1 MRLPVAILAL
11 NALIF
16 AQGTIPD
23 DRNPIKHEQCIPN
36 YDECLNP
43 KGMQRL
49 VDDPTDSTD
58 MSTFP
63 SLEHTVNIS
72 GIVDSVV
79 PIVMDSANAKFD
91 INSCVE
97 YEKNGRT
104 FCHYSIVGYLAPSGT
119 QQEEIRHVLLRNFK
133 AYFETESPMTKA
145 LDSSWIYYPKK
156 IELNVGD
163 SLYIKGYS
171 ALFNNTRSK
180 TSCLY
185 IPTAVVTGEYFVNP
199 TEDILATPRSRV
211 LKVEKPKIHN
221 RDAGGRCVND
231 KKRNVIK
238 Y

>member
-1 MRLPVAILAL
+1 MQIKVMIILAL
-11 NALIF
+11 NVLIF
-16 AQGTIPD
+16 AQESIPD
-23 DRNPIKHEQCIPN
+23 GRDPSIHEQCIPN
-36 YDECLNP
+36 YYEGLNP

-49 VDDPTDSTD
+49 VDKPTDSTD

-79 PIVMDSANAKFD
+79 PIVTDSMLGD
-91 INSCVE
+91 IDLNSCVE
-97 YEKNGRT
+97 YEINGEIH
-104 FCHYSIVGYLAPSGT
+104 CHYSIVGYLDPSSNR
-119 QQEEIRHVLLRNFK
+119 QEEVRHVLLRNFK

-156 IELNVGD
+156 IELKVGD

-171 ALFNNTRSK
+171 ALFNNTKKEVCTYFPS
-180 TSCLY
+180 
-185 IPTAVVTGEYFVNP
+185 AVVVGEYFVNP
-199 TEDILATPRSRV
+199 TEDILSTPRSRV

-231 KKRNVIK
+231 KKRNVIR

>member
-1 MRLPVAILAL
+1 MIILAL

-16 AQGTIPD
+16 AQESIPD
-23 DRNPIKHEQCIPN
+23 GRDPSIHEQCIPN
-36 YDECLNP
+36 YYEGLNP

-49 VDDPTDSTD
+49 VDKPTDSTD

-79 PIVMDSANAKFD
+79 PIVTDSMLGD
-91 INSCVE
+91 IDLNSCVE
-97 YEKNGRT
+97 YEINGEIH
-104 FCHYSIVGYLAPSGT
+104 CHYSIVGYLDPSSNR
-119 QQEEIRHVLLRNFK
+119 QEEVRHVLLRNFK

-156 IELNVGD
+156 IELKVGD

-171 ALFNNTRSK
+171 ALFNNAKSNA
-180 TSCLY
+180 SCMY
-185 IPTAVVTGEYFVNP
+185 IPSAVVVGEYFVNP

-211 LKVEKPKIHN
+211 LNVEKPKIHN

-231 KKRNVIK
+231 KKRNVIR

>member
-1 MRLPVAILAL
+1 MRLLIVILAL

-16 AQGTIPD
+16 AQESIPD
-23 DRNPIKHEQCIPN
+23 GRDPSIHEQCIPN
-36 YDECLNP
+36 YYEGLNP

-49 VDDPTDSTD
+49 VDKPTDSTD

-79 PIVMDSANAKFD
+79 PIVTDSMLGD
-91 INSCVE
+91 IDLNSCVE
-97 YEKNGRT
+97 YEINGEIH
-104 FCHYSIVGYLAPSGT
+104 CHYSIVGYLDPSSNR
-119 QQEEIRHVLLRNFK
+119 QEEVRHVLLRNFK

-156 IELNVGD
+156 IELKVGD

-171 ALFNNTRSK
+171 ALFNNTKKEVCTYFPS
-180 TSCLY
+180 
-185 IPTAVVTGEYFVNP
+185 AVVVGEYFVNP
-199 TEDILATPRSRV
+199 TEDILSTPRSRV

-231 KKRNVIK
+231 KKRNVIR

>member
-16 AQGTIPD
+16 AQEPIPD
-23 DRNPIKHEQCIPN
+23 GRDPSKIEQCIPIYYEYN
-36 YDECLNP
+36 NP
-43 KGMQRL
+43 RGMQRQ
-49 VDDPTDSTD
+49 VDIPTDSTN
-58 MSTFP
+58 MSIFP

-79 PIVMDSANAKFD
+79 PIVMDSIDGTYD
-91 INSCVE
+91 INACVE
-97 YEKNGRT
+97 YESNGKINC
-104 FCHYSIVGYLAPSGT
+104 FYNVVGYLDSSSREL
-119 QQEEIRHVLLRNFK
+119 QNVRRVFLRNFK
-133 AYFETESPMTKA
+133 TIYEAESPMTKV

-163 SLYIKGYS
+163 SLFIKGYS
-171 ALFNNTRSK
+171 ALVDNTRRDI
-180 TSCLY
+180 SCMY
-185 IPTAVVTGEYFVNP
+185 IPYATIVGEYFVNP

-221 RDAGGRCVND
+221 RDVGGRCVND

>member
-79 PIVMDSANAKFD
+79 PIVMDSMLGD
-91 INSCVE
+91 IDLNSCVE

-104 FCHYSIVGYLAPSGT
+104 FCHYSIVGYLAPSSN
-119 QQEEIRHVLLRNFK
+119 QQEKVRHVLLRNFK

-145 LDSSWIYYPKK
+145 LDSSWIYYPQK
-156 IELNVGD
+156 IELKVGD
-163 SLYIKGYS
+163 SLFIKGYS

-185 IPTAVVTGEYFVNP
+185 IPSAVVTGEYFVNP
-199 TEDILATPRSRV
+199 TEDILSTPRSRI

-231 KKRNVIK
+231 KKRNVIR

>member
-1 MRLPVAILAL
+1 MIILAL
-11 NALIF
+11 NVLIF
-16 AQGTIPD
+16 AQESIPD
-23 DRNPIKHEQCIPN
+23 GRDPSIHEQCIPN
-36 YDECLNP
+36 YYEGLNP

-49 VDDPTDSTD
+49 VDKPTDSTD

-79 PIVMDSANAKFD
+79 PIVTDSMLGD
-91 INSCVE
+91 IDLNSCVE
-97 YEKNGRT
+97 YEINGEIH
-104 FCHYSIVGYLAPSGT
+104 CHYSIVGYLDPSSNR
-119 QQEEIRHVLLRNFK
+119 QEEVRHVLLRNFK

-156 IELNVGD
+156 IELKVGD

-171 ALFNNTRSK
+171 ALFNNTKKEVCTYFPS
-180 TSCLY
+180 
-185 IPTAVVTGEYFVNP
+185 AVVVGEYFVNP
-199 TEDILATPRSRV
+199 TEDILSTPRSRV

-231 KKRNVIK
+231 KKRNVIR